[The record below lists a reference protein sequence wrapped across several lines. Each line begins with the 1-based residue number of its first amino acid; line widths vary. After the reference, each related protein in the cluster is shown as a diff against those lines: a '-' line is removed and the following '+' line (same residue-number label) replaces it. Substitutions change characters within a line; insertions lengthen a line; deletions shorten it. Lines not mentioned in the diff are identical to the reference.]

1 MTTLRRR
8 LSLLGVL
15 SALIAAGGIH
25 PPASAAT
32 STGFFDDDDR
42 PDKFRISHEWSPL
55 EVGLR
60 FTTERA
66 ELITGVQVYKPTDDK
81 GDTPTTGSLWNEDGE
96 LLARTT
102 FTPTE
107 KVGWISVSFDKPVRA
122 SADETYTVSVYEKS
136 ATYASTL
143 WGLTSPLTTSG
154 ASTQSRAGVYLH
166 SRSTGFPYKVW
177 NASNYW
183 VDVQLAEAPNSDP
196 TAAPTSSPSP
206 TPTRTTTS
214 PSPTASTSPTPTLS
228 NSPTTSPSP
237 TPTRTTTS
245 PSPTASTSPTASPS
259 ATPTSSAGLKGWQL
273 TERNIGLAPFGLSCG
288 QLPVY
293 SGPLKPPAGARITGV
308 RIVGNLDLSAG
319 DIIVERSCIK
329 PTSGDNRALV
339 SNDICGPVDCLVT
352 SPLGI
357 TIRDSEFDASD
368 IPASQIA
375 ASCAFRGVG
384 TLQRNY
390 IHGMGSGICFFGT
403 GFLLSGLAEQNYVT
417 GLRAAGS
424 SHNEAATIRDLVATQ
439 VSGRTVRFINNRL
452 NCETGNDTGGLFI
465 QPTWDDIAN
474 VYVEGNYI
482 EGGGYNLFLNQAGG
496 TYRNTHSVN
505 NRFRPTGWGPST
517 VMGGPGWTEWSEN
530 YIYDPGQIDGKGRVV
545 VAS

>member
-15 SALIAAGGIH
+15 STLIAGFGIH
-25 PPASAAT
+25 PPAAAAT
-32 STGFFDDDDR
+32 STGFFDDEAQ
-42 PDKFRISHEWSPL
+42 PSKFRVSHEWSPL

-60 FTTERA
+60 FTAARA
-66 ELITGVQVYKPTDDK
+66 ELITGVQVYKPTHDE
-81 GDTPTTGSLWNEDGE
+81 GDTPTTGSLWSENGE
-96 LLARTT
+96 LLARAT
-102 FTPTE
+102 FVPTE
-107 KVGWISVSFDKPVRA
+107 RVGWISVSFDKPVRA
-122 SADETYTVSVYEKS
+122 SAGETYTVSVYEKS

-143 WGLTSPLTTSG
+143 WGLTSPMTTSG

-183 VDVQLAEAPNSDP
+183 VDVQLANIPGSTPDP
-196 TAAPTSSPSP
+196 KPTSAPSTSPTVSTSPTSSP

-214 PSPTASTSPTPTLS
+214 SPSPTTSSSPAPTA
-228 NSPTTSPSP
+228 TTSPSP
-237 TPTRTTTS
+237 T
-245 PSPTASTSPTASPS
+245 
-259 ATPTSSAGLKGWQL
+259 SSASLKGWQL
-273 TERNIGLAPFGLSCG
+273 SERNVGLAPYGLTCA

-293 SGPLKPPAGARITGV
+293 SGSLRPSAGTRISGV
-308 RIVGNLDLSAG
+308 RITGNLDLSAG
-319 DIIVERSCIK
+319 DIIIERSCIK

-339 SNDICGPVDCLVT
+339 SNDICGAVDCLVT

-357 TIRDSEFDASD
+357 TIKDSEFDASD

-417 GLRAAGS
+417 GLRASGS
-424 SHNEAATIRDLVATQ
+424 SHNEAATVRDLVTTQ
-439 VSGRTVRFINNRL
+439 VLGRTVKFVNNRL

-465 QPTWDDIAN
+465 QPTWDDISN

-517 VMGGPGWTEWSEN
+517 VMGGPGWTEWSAN
-530 YIYDPGQIDGKGRVV
+530 YIYDPAQSDGRGRVV
-545 VAS
+545 LAS